1 MQVQLRRAKE
11 RILISAFS
19 RQSFRQYDGGQ
30 LHRTWGQ
37 MHGNNR
43 RQEFDNY
50 ERERIRPTTTG
61 MPRDSGR
68 TVALHKKEERR
79 WGTAFRRKRRE
90 LSSSLSSYVKTDD
103 DGNDDNDDDRD
114 GAMFPGGAKFFVKME
129 SARQRGW
136 YESRQKTR
144 QRSHTIDSGIGQN
157 YFVSGALSA
166 QIQLVSNEILLWNI
180 RGTVSKRVA
189 GFSRRARRR
198 WILIKKRQSGAI
210 FPWGRLLSFV
220 IRSRVRSASR
230 ERLDEGNNQIPN
242 PTDESCRIAW
252 RCRFLK

>member
-1 MQVQLRRAKE
+1 MEKLYQYKLRYVNCKIFRKADLFRDNISLSSFYASTASPCKRAH
-11 RILISAFS
+11 SNHAFS

-50 ERERIRPTTTG
+50 ERKRIRPTTTG

-144 QRSHTIDSGIGQN
+144 QRSHTIDSGIG
-157 YFVSGALSA
+157 
-166 QIQLVSNEILLWNI
+166 
-180 RGTVSKRVA
+180 
-189 GFSRRARRR
+189 
-198 WILIKKRQSGAI
+198 
-210 FPWGRLLSFV
+210 
-220 IRSRVRSASR
+220 
-230 ERLDEGNNQIPN
+230 
-242 PTDESCRIAW
+242 
-252 RCRFLK
+252 